1 MQLRQT
7 LQKSDAIFVSC
18 SYNIRVAQYA
28 AELFNQGLA
37 LWMIISGGSS
47 KLTKQ
52 LFSESEADVFAAIA
66 IKTGVPKDKII
77 IERNSTYAGENIRFT
92 YALLNELGKDFT
104 SFRQLW
110 R

>member
-52 LFSESEADVFAAIA
+52 LFS
-66 IKTGVPKDKII
+66 
-77 IERNSTYAGENIRFT
+77 
-92 YALLNELGKDFT
+92 
-104 SFRQLW
+104 
-110 R
+110 